1 VKTAIEE
8 SLIKYRIAH
17 WLQDVA
23 GNPNAFQVHGGGELS
38 VDRANRLVVEYLGAR
53 RRHFIVLIRQSL
65 FALMLYAI
73 SISALLSLG
82 GWLVINEAI
91 TIGQLVA
98 SVSVVAVVVGA
109 FSQIGKSLESFYDL
123 MAATNK
129 VGHMIDLPTVPP
141 SRPLDAGIGPVEVR
155 SRELAV
161 GRGHH
166 DVHIPN
172 FHVAPGQRA
181 SVLGEGRCGKTMLL
195 ETLAGLRSP
204 LGGVAEIGGIDSRDV
219 NRFADGSMVSFA
231 AGSEVFN
238 GSVQDAVTLNR
249 ISISQNDVREALQ
262 LVELWD
268 EVLALPHGLDTMLQ
282 TGGFPL
288 SQSQVARL
296 MLARALVSKPR
307 LLLIDGTLDLLPPR
321 MRQRIWERISNVG
334 QPWTLIL
341 TTHDSK
347 IIEDC
352 NKVLELVPHLDDH
365 SHASS

>member
-1 VKTAIEE
+1 
-8 SLIKYRIAH
+8 
-17 WLQDVA
+17 
-23 GNPNAFQVHGGGELS
+23 
-38 VDRANRLVVEYLGAR
+38 
-53 RRHFIVLIRQSL
+53 
-65 FALMLYAI
+65 
-73 SISALLSLG
+73 
-82 GWLVINEAI
+82 
-91 TIGQLVA
+91 
-98 SVSVVAVVVGA
+98 
-109 FSQIGKSLESFYDL
+109 
-123 MAATNK
+123 
-129 VGHMIDLPTVPP
+129 
-141 SRPLDAGIGPVEVR
+141 
-155 SRELAV
+155 
-161 GRGHH
+161 
-166 DVHIPN
+166 
-172 FHVAPGQRA
+172 
-181 SVLGEGRCGKTMLL
+181 MLL